1 MRAKPI
7 DPEIKEAKIS
17 LYAVKKV
24 DGECALFSR
33 KDQFDP
39 AVPERFCRRNDGGF
53 ANARV
58 LPSARVQAEEAV
70 FQNLIETPLINTAA
84 SRLK

>member
-17 LYAVKKV
+17 LYAVKKI

-58 LPSARVQAEEAV
+58 LPAPESKPRKPY
-70 FQNLIETPLINTAA
+70 FA
-84 SRLK
+84 SR

>member
-17 LYAVKKV
+17 LYAVKKI

-33 KDQFDP
+33 KDRD
-39 AVPERFCRRNDGGF
+39 AVNQYCCF
-53 ANARV
+53 A
-58 LPSARVQAEEAV
+58 
-70 FQNLIETPLINTAA
+70 
-84 SRLK
+84 LK